1 MFTAGD
7 TQVVTEVLQKLAAM
21 RSYMRD
27 IALGRDG
34 DPDIAAAVGMTGG
47 AIEQMY
53 RLLAIAKYD
62 DRYVIPKAHYEQ
74 AHSLEEMGCSVD
86 FDGDLTLDQGSFGES
101 SGRPVPVT
109 IQSFEATKR
118 ARDTGRIL

>member
-7 TQVVTEVLQKLAAM
+7 TQVVTGVLQKLAAM

-34 DPDIAAAVGMTGG
+34 DPEIAAAVGMTGG

-62 DRYVIPKAHYEQ
+62 DRYVIPKAHCEE
-74 AHSLEEMGCSVD
+74 AHSLEEMGCSVN
-86 FDGDLTLDQGSFGES
+86 FDDDPSLEGSPFSES

-109 IQSFEATKR
+109 RSEERRVGKGCR
-118 ARDTGRIL
+118 SRW